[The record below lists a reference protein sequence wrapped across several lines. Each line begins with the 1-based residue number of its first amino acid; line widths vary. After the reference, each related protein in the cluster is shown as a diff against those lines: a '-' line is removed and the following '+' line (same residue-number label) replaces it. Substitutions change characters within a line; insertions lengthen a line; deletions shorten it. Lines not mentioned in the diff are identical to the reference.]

1 MRHQKN
7 KIITITVTIIVKY
20 QNKEGKVIFPGVTD
34 TIQGDSRGISRG
46 KTIPG
51 GCQGFPGV
59 QGVAGHPENVYTKCS
74 SDKISIKLF

>member
-20 QNKEGKVIFPGVTD
+20 QNKEGKVIFPGVTG

-51 GCQGFPGV
+51 GFQGFPGV
-59 QGVAGHPENVYTKCS
+59 QGVAGHP
-74 SDKISIKLF
+74 DKAISTFFS